1 MCAADQ
7 DRCAERCSSED
18 ERRTLKG
25 YSNAPVACRLVGN
38 DREGVDRQSAV
49 EVERV
54 WQPDLIRARPALP
67 ETTDN
72 SEAALWRRGECSGR
86 GVDGTLD
93 RAIFNHQ
100 QHLPRQIDLECAS

>member
-1 MCAADQ
+1 M
-7 DRCAERCSSED
+7 
-18 ERRTLKG
+18 
-25 YSNAPVACRLVGN
+25 ACRLVGN
-38 DREGVDRQSAV
+38 DREGVDRQSTV